1 MAQKK
6 PLDYKE
12 LNNELDDILDQL
24 QNPETDIDEAL
35 LLYARGQKVVKELEQ
50 YLKTA
55 ENSVKKLSRKAAD

>member
-55 ENSVKKLSRKAAD
+55 ENSVKKLSRKAAG

>member
-12 LNNELDDILDQL
+12 LNNELDDIIDQL